1 VRNPLGMEVAAED
14 RRDRDRDRR
23 NSARRADERIARE
36 RAIRLARL
44 DDPVAIAL
52 WELEMETA
60 DLARDTYVRTLRER
74 LGLK

>member
-14 RRDRDRDRR
+14 RRDRDRR

-52 WELEMETA
+52 WELEMERA
-60 DLARDTYVRTLRER
+60 GLARNTYVRTLRER